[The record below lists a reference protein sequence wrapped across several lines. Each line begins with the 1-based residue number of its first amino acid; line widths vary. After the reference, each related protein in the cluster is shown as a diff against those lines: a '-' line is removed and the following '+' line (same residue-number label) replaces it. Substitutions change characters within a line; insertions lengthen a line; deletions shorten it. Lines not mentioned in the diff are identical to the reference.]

1 MDERIEVLN
10 RSILH
15 TTSLMARQI
24 SSVSLAGVNFRSIDH
39 HLNQKFGFAEQSGVV
54 WHRNAH
60 NRQKMSPLN
69 SLNELNSSIIP
80 IELSV
85 ATRNERDIVQP
96 CSQCFSKEI
105 EFEIKLIDTRSRI
118 A

>member
-85 ATRNERDIVQP
+85 ATRNERDIAM
-96 CSQCFSKEI
+96 FSM
-105 EFEIKLIDTRSRI
+105 LLQRD
-118 A
+118 